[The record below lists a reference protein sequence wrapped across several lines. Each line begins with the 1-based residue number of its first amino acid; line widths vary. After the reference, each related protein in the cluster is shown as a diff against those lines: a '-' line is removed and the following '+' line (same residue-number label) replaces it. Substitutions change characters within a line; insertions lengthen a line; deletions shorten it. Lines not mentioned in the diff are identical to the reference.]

1 MIILHAA
8 AITADPHSGP
18 NSSVPGLVAAQNSLP
33 GVQAA
38 LVATLGLSAIPS
50 DLGSPRAAGTGK
62 LGRERNIQVFD
73 GKSLFLPSGK
83 IGLPSP
89 FDRPDLVVFHSTYIP
104 AHAAI
109 ARRLRSAAIPYVI
122 CPRGGMTRRAQDWKW
137 LKKRLGNLLFFNR
150 LVAGAAALHCLTS
163 GEAAASPGWN
173 RPIFVVGNGV
183 DLPPEDE
190 ILPVQPTTAVRMVF
204 MGRLHVDHKG
214 LDMLVKACRIVHQEL
229 LGAHARV
236 EVHGPDSNGGRELL
250 DKLIDRLGVG
260 DVVSLR
266 GPVSGRA
273 KTVLLAEADVF
284 LHPSR
289 TEGHPIAVLE
299 ALAHGTACLLT
310 PNTNMADEVAAAG
323 AGWRVQATPAGIAAG
338 LRQVLSLEP
347 GQLRQAGINARRLA
361 GRCYTWPV
369 IADRSVEAYRGY
381 AA

>member
-33 GVQAA
+33 GVHAA
-38 LVATLGLSAIPS
+38 LVATLGLSAIPPNL
-50 DLGSPRAAGTGK
+50 DVP
-62 LGRERNIQVFD
+62 VFD
-73 GKSLFLPSGK
+73 GKSFFQPSGK

-109 ARRLRSAAIPYVI
+109 ARRLRGAAVPYVI
-122 CPRGGMTRRAQDWKW
+122 CPRGGMTRHAQDCKW
-137 LKKRLGNLLFFNR
+137 LKKRLGNFLFFNR
-150 LVAGAAALHCLTS
+150 LVAGAAALHCLTP

-173 RPIFVVGNGV
+173 RPVFVVGNGV
-183 DLPPEDE
+183 ALPPEAE
-190 ILPVQPTTAVRMVF
+190 ILPIQPAAATRIVF

-214 LDMLVKACRIVHQEL
+214 LDMLVNACRIVQQEL
-229 LGAHARV
+229 RQAQACV
-236 EVHGPDSNGGRELL
+236 EVHGPDCNGGRTLL
-250 DKLIDRLGVG
+250 ANLINRLGVG
-260 DVVSLR
+260 DVVSLK
-266 GPVSGRA
+266 GPVSGAA
-273 KTVLLAEADVF
+273 KTALLTAADVF

-323 AGWRVQATPAGIAAG
+323 AGWRVEPSPAGIAAG
-338 LRQVLSLEP
+338 LREVICMDRS
-347 GQLRQAGINARRLA
+347 QLRQAGVNARRLA
-361 GRCYTWPV
+361 AGRYTWPV
-369 IADRSVEAYRGY
+369 IASRSVAAYRRY

>member
-1 MIILHAA
+1 MNSFSQPPPEPEMIILHAA
-8 AITADPHSGP
+8 PITADPHSGP
-18 NSSVPGLVAAQNSLP
+18 NSSVPGLVAAQDGLP
-33 GVQAA
+33 GVRAC

-50 DLGSPRAAGTGK
+50 EFGIP
-62 LGRERNIQVFD
+62 VFD
-73 GKSLFLPSGK
+73 GGSLFHPSGE

-109 ARRLRSAAIPYVI
+109 ARRLRRAAVPYVI
-122 CPRGGMTRRAQDWKW
+122 CPRGGMTRHAQDWKW

-150 LVAGAAALHCLTS
+150 LVAGAAALHCLTP

-190 ILPVQPTTAVRMVF
+190 ILPIQPTAAMRMVF
-204 MGRLHVDHKG
+204 MGRLHIDHKG
-214 LDMLVKACRIVHQEL
+214 LDMLVKACGIVHQDL
-229 LGAHARV
+229 LRAGARV
-236 EVHGPDSNGGRELL
+236 DVHGPDCDGGRALL
-250 DKLIDRLGVG
+250 DNLINRLGVG

-266 GPVSGRA
+266 GPVSGSA
-273 KTVLLAEADVF
+273 KAALLTEADVF

-323 AGWRVQATPAGIAAG
+323 AGWRVEPSPAAIAGG
-338 LRQVLSLEP
+338 LQDIIALDRA
-347 GQLRQAGINARRLA
+347 QLRQASTNARRLA
-361 GRCYTWPV
+361 VRRYTWPV
-369 IADRSVEAYRGY
+369 IARRSVEAYREY

>member
-8 AITADPHSGP
+8 PITADPHSGP
-18 NSSVPGLVAAQNSLP
+18 NSSVPGLVAAQNTLP
-33 GVQAA
+33 GIEAA
-38 LVATLGLSAIPS
+38 LVATLGISELLT
-50 DLGSPRAAGTGK
+50 DLGFP
-62 LGRERNIQVFD
+62 VFD
-73 GKSLFLPSGK
+73 GKSLFHPSGK

-109 ARRLRSAAIPYVI
+109 ARRLRNAAVPYVI
-122 CPRGGMTRRAQDWKW
+122 CPRGGMTRHAQDWKW
-137 LKKRLGNLLFFNR
+137 LKKRLANLLFFNR
-150 LVAGAAALHCLTS
+150 LVAGAAAMHCLTP

-183 DLPPEDE
+183 ELPPEDE
-190 ILPVQPTTAVRMVF
+190 ILPFQPMAALRMVF

-214 LDMLVKACRIVHQEL
+214 LDMLVNACRIVHHEL
-229 LGAHARV
+229 LRAHASV
-236 EVHGPDSNGGRELL
+236 EVHGPDCDGGRAFLQN
-250 DKLIDRLGVG
+250 LIDRLGVE
-260 DVVSLR
+260 DVVSMR

-273 KTVLLAEADVF
+273 KTALLAAADVF

-323 AGWRVQATPAGIAAG
+323 AGWRVQPSPTGIAAG
-338 LRQVLSLEP
+338 IREVLALDRA
-347 GQLRQAGINARRLA
+347 QLRQAGVNARRLA
-361 GRCYTWPV
+361 VHRYTWPV
-369 IADRSVEAYRGY
+369 IAGRSVEAYRGY